1 MTRILELLVFRSA
14 QRSAELKRNPQG
26 AWRANF
32 LAMQPDEA
40 DSYGRN
46 AFLLE
51 IRASALTARVQSGQT
66 GVSRTAS
73 TRSDFK

>member
-51 IRASALTARVQSGQT
+51 IMGERAHGAR
-66 GVSRTAS
+66 AE
-73 TRSDFK
+73 RSDRREQNRVDPI

>member
-1 MTRILELLVFRSA
+1 VRNDANLELLVFRSA

-26 AWRANF
+26 ARRANF

-46 AFLLE
+46 AFLE
-51 IRASALTARVQSGQT
+51 IMGERAHGAR
-66 GVSRTAS
+66 AE
-73 TRSDFK
+73 RSDRREQNRVDPI